1 MWAPSTSNFWVR
13 QRSATLAALDLR
25 LAANRAMTGGFQP
38 QAHYAPFALTMRMM
52 TRLLIAAA
60 ALLCTSPAMAQVKV
74 IISGG
79 FSTAYR
85 QVLPEFEKSTGIKV
99 TTGSGASQGEG
110 LLTIAS
116 QLERGEAFDVVIM
129 SREGLENLK
138 AAGRILPGSDVDLA
152 TAAIGVAV
160 RAGVPKPEIGTVE
173 GLKRALLSA
182 KTIAVPQS
190 TSGIF
195 LLEKVLPLLGIDRSR
210 IKATERGSQAAN
222 LVATGEAD
230 IVVQPVSELMSVPGI
245 QYVGVIADELQLIQ
259 MFCAAVVKGSN
270 EVEASKQLIAF
281 LSSERATAAIRKN
294 GMEPARK

>member
-1 MWAPSTSNFWVR
+1 
-13 QRSATLAALDLR
+13 
-25 LAANRAMTGGFQP
+25 
-38 QAHYAPFALTMRMM
+38 
-52 TRLLIAAA
+52 
-60 ALLCTSPAMAQVKV
+60 MAQVKV

-85 QVLPEFEKSTGIKV
+85 QVLPEFEESTGIKV
-99 TTGSGASQGEG
+99 TTGSGASQGDG
-110 LLTIAS
+110 PLTIAS

-160 RAGVPKPEIGTVE
+160 RAGVPKPAEIGSVE
-173 GLKRALLSA
+173 GLKSALLSA

-195 LLEKVLPLLGIDRSR
+195 LLDKVFPLLGIDRSK

-222 LVATGEAD
+222 LVAAGEAD

-259 MFCAAVVKGSN
+259 MFSAAVVKGSN

-281 LSSERATAAIRKN
+281 FSSERATAAIRKH

>member
-1 MWAPSTSNFWVR
+1 
-13 QRSATLAALDLR
+13 
-25 LAANRAMTGGFQP
+25 
-38 QAHYAPFALTMRMM
+38 MRIM

-60 ALLCTSPAMAQVKV
+60 SLLCTSPTMAQVKV

-79 FSTAYR
+79 FSTAYA
-85 QVLPEFEKSTGIKV
+85 QVLPEFEESTGIKV

-110 LLTIAS
+110 PLTIAS

-138 AAGRILPGSDVDLA
+138 AAGQILPGSDVDLA

-160 RAGVPKPEIGTVE
+160 RAGVPRPEIGTVE
-173 GLKRALLSA
+173 GLKHALLSA

-195 LLEKVLPLLGIDRSR
+195 LLEKVFPRLGIDGSR

>member
-1 MWAPSTSNFWVR
+1 
-13 QRSATLAALDLR
+13 
-25 LAANRAMTGGFQP
+25 
-38 QAHYAPFALTMRMM
+38 
-52 TRLLIAAA
+52 
-60 ALLCTSPAMAQVKV
+60 MAQVKV

-79 FSTAYR
+79 FSTAYA
-85 QVLPEFEKSTGIKV
+85 QVLPDFEESTGIKV

-110 LLTIAS
+110 PLTIAS
-116 QLERGEAFDVVIM
+116 QLERGEALDVVIM

-182 KTIAVPQS
+182 KTIAVPRS

-195 LLEKVLPLLGIDRSR
+195 LLEKVLPRLGIDRSR

-259 MFCAAVVKGSN
+259 MFSAAVVKGSN

>member
-1 MWAPSTSNFWVR
+1 
-13 QRSATLAALDLR
+13 
-25 LAANRAMTGGFQP
+25 MT
-38 QAHYAPFALTMRMM
+38 

-60 ALLCTSPAMAQVKV
+60 SLLCTSPAMAQVKV

-79 FSTAYR
+79 FSTAYA
-85 QVLPEFEKSTGIKV
+85 QVLPEFEESTGIKV
-99 TTGSGASQGEG
+99 TTGSGASQGDG
-110 LLTIAS
+110 PLTIAS
-116 QLERGEAFDVVIM
+116 QLERGAAFDVVIM

-160 RAGVPKPEIGTVE
+160 RAGVPRPEIGTFE

-182 KTIAVPQS
+182 NTIAVPQS

-195 LLEKVLPLLGIDRSR
+195 LLEKVFPRLGIDGSR

-230 IVVQPVSELMSVPGI
+230 IVVQPVSELMSVLGI

-270 EVEASKQLIAF
+270 EVGASKQLIAF

>member
-1 MWAPSTSNFWVR
+1 
-13 QRSATLAALDLR
+13 
-25 LAANRAMTGGFQP
+25 
-38 QAHYAPFALTMRMM
+38 
-52 TRLLIAAA
+52 
-60 ALLCTSPAMAQVKV
+60 MAQVKV

-85 QVLPEFEKSTGIKV
+85 EVLPEFEKSTGIKV
-99 TTGSGASQGEG
+99 TTGSGASQGQG
-110 LLTIAS
+110 PLTIAS
-116 QLERGEAFDVVIM
+116 QLERGEPFDVVIL
-129 SREGLENLK
+129 SREGLEDLQ
-138 AAGRILPGSDVDLA
+138 AAGRIMPGSDVDLA

-160 RAGVPKPEIGTVE
+160 RAGAPKPEIGTVE
-173 GLKRALLSA
+173 GLKRTLLRA
-182 KTIAVPQS
+182 KTIALPQS

-195 LLEKVLPLLGIDRSR
+195 LREKVFPRLGIDGSR
-210 IKATERGSQAAN
+210 IKVTERGSQAAN

-230 IVVQPVSELMSVPGI
+230 IVVQPVSELMSVTGI

-281 LSSERATAAIRKN
+281 LSSERAAAVIRKN

>member
-1 MWAPSTSNFWVR
+1 
-13 QRSATLAALDLR
+13 
-25 LAANRAMTGGFQP
+25 
-38 QAHYAPFALTMRMM
+38 MRMM

-60 ALLCTSPAMAQVKV
+60 SLLCTSPAMAQVRV

-85 QVLPEFEKSTGIKV
+85 QVLPEFEESTGIKV

-110 LLTIAS
+110 PLTIAS

-259 MFCAAVVKGSN
+259 MFSAAIVKGSK
-270 EVEASKQLIAF
+270 ETDAAKRLIQFLASD
-281 LSSERATAAIRKN
+281 RAATAIRKN
-294 GMEPARK
+294 GMEPAGK

>member
-1 MWAPSTSNFWVR
+1 
-13 QRSATLAALDLR
+13 
-25 LAANRAMTGGFQP
+25 
-38 QAHYAPFALTMRMM
+38 MM
-52 TRLLIAAA
+52 TKLLIAAA
-60 ALLCTSPAMAQVKV
+60 TLLLCTSPAMAQVKV

-85 QVLPEFEKSTGIKV
+85 QLQPEFEESTGIKV
-99 TTGSGASQGEG
+99 TTGSGASQGDG
-110 LLTIAS
+110 PLTIAS
-116 QLERGEAFDVVIM
+116 QLERGEPFDVVIM

-152 TAAIGVAV
+152 TAALGVAV
-160 RAGVPKPEIGTVE
+160 RAGVPRPEIGTVE

-182 KTIAVPQS
+182 KTVAVPQS

-195 LLEKVLPLLGIDRSR
+195 LLEKVFPQLGIDRNK

-245 QYVGVIADELQLIQ
+245 QYVGVVADELQLIQ
-259 MFCAAVVKGSN
+259 MFCAAVVNGSN
-270 EVEASKQLIAF
+270 QVEASKRLIEF

>member
-1 MWAPSTSNFWVR
+1 
-13 QRSATLAALDLR
+13 
-25 LAANRAMTGGFQP
+25 
-38 QAHYAPFALTMRMM
+38 MM

-60 ALLCTSPAMAQVKV
+60 SLLCTSPALAQVRV

-79 FSTAYR
+79 FSTVYA
-85 QVLPEFEKSTGIKV
+85 QVLPDFEKSTGIKV

-110 LLTIAS
+110 PLTIAS
-116 QLERGEAFDVVIM
+116 QLARGEAFDVVIM
-129 SREGLENLK
+129 SREGVENLK
-138 AAGRILPGSDVDLA
+138 AAGRIVPGSDVDLA

-160 RAGVPKPEIGTVE
+160 PAGAPRPEIASVE
-173 GLKRALLSA
+173 GLKRALLRA

-195 LLEKVLPLLGIDRSR
+195 LLEKVFPRLGIDRSK

-222 LVATGEAD
+222 LVATGVAD

-245 QYVGVIADELQLIQ
+245 QYLGVIADELQLIQ
-259 MFCAAVVKGSN
+259 MFCAAIVKGSN
-270 EVEASKQLIAF
+270 EVESSKQLIAF

-294 GMEPARK
+294 GMEPARKR

>member
-1 MWAPSTSNFWVR
+1 
-13 QRSATLAALDLR
+13 
-25 LAANRAMTGGFQP
+25 
-38 QAHYAPFALTMRMM
+38 
-52 TRLLIAAA
+52 
-60 ALLCTSPAMAQVKV
+60 MAQVKV

-85 QVLPEFEKSTGIKV
+85 QVLPEFEESTGIKV

-110 LLTIAS
+110 PLTIAS

-160 RAGVPKPEIGTVE
+160 RAGGPKPEIGTVE

-195 LLEKVLPLLGIDRSR
+195 LLEKVFPRLGIDRSR
-210 IKATERGSQAAN
+210 IKMTERGSQSAN
-222 LVATGEAD
+222 MVATGEAD

>member
-1 MWAPSTSNFWVR
+1 
-13 QRSATLAALDLR
+13 
-25 LAANRAMTGGFQP
+25 
-38 QAHYAPFALTMRMM
+38 
-52 TRLLIAAA
+52 
-60 ALLCTSPAMAQVKV
+60 MAQVKV

-79 FSTAYR
+79 FSTVYR
-85 QVLPEFEKSTGIKV
+85 QVLPEFEKATGITV
-99 TTGSGASQGEG
+99 TTGSGASQGQG
-110 LLTIAS
+110 PLTIAS
-116 QLERGEAFDVVIM
+116 QLERGEPFDVVIL
-129 SREGLENLK
+129 SREGLEDLQ

-160 RAGVPKPEIGTVE
+160 RAGVPKPEIGTVD

-195 LLEKVLPLLGIDRSR
+195 LLDKVFPRLGIDRSR
-210 IKATERGSQAAN
+210 IKMTERGSQSAN

-230 IVVQPVSELMSVPGI
+230 IVVQPVSELKSVPGI

-259 MFCAAVVKGSN
+259 MFCAAVVKESKQ
-270 EVEASKQLIAF
+270 VEASKRLIAF

-294 GMEPARK
+294 GMEAARK

>member
-1 MWAPSTSNFWVR
+1 MRV
-13 QRSATLAALDLR
+13 
-25 LAANRAMTGGFQP
+25 MTK
-38 QAHYAPFALTMRMM
+38 
-52 TRLLIAAA
+52 LLIAAA
-60 ALLCTSPAMAQVKV
+60 SLLCASPTMAQVKV

-79 FSTAYR
+79 FSTAYA
-85 QVLPEFEKSTGIKV
+85 QVLPEFEESTGIKV
-99 TTGSGASQGEG
+99 TTGSGASQGDG
-110 LLTIAS
+110 PLTIAS
-116 QLERGEAFDVVIM
+116 QLERGAAFDVVIM

-160 RAGVPKPEIGTVE
+160 RAGAPRPEIGTVE
-173 GLKRALLSA
+173 GLKRALLGA
-182 KTIAVPQS
+182 QTIAVPQS

-195 LLEKVLPLLGIDRSR
+195 LLEKVFPRLGVDRSR

-281 LSSERATAAIRKN
+281 LSSERATATIRTN
-294 GMEPARK
+294 GMEPARN

>member
-1 MWAPSTSNFWVR
+1 
-13 QRSATLAALDLR
+13 
-25 LAANRAMTGGFQP
+25 
-38 QAHYAPFALTMRMM
+38 MRMM
-52 TRLLIAAA
+52 VRLLIAAA
-60 ALLCTSPAMAQVKV
+60 ALFCASPALAQVKV

-79 FSTAYR
+79 FSTAYA
-85 QVLPEFEKSTGIKV
+85 QVLPEFEESTGITV

-110 LLTIAS
+110 PLTIAS
-116 QLERGEAFDVVIM
+116 QLERGERFDVVIM

-138 AAGRILPGSDVDLA
+138 AAGRILPGSDVNLA

-160 RAGVPKPEIGTVE
+160 RAGMPRPEIGTVE
-173 GLKRALLSA
+173 GLQRALLRA
-182 KTIAVPQS
+182 KTVAVPQS

-195 LLEKVLPLLGIDRSR
+195 LLDKVFPRLGIDRSK

-259 MFCAAVVKGSN
+259 MFCAAVVNGSN
-270 EVEASKQLIAF
+270 QVEASKRLIAF